1 MNSRHTPSLQHST
14 TPTIPMLQPIDFF
27 DVTDFAHRDLFV
39 GLEYV
44 WEALQRLK
52 SYVANAIHPG
62 IHGTVME
69 GAYLIGDQIQL
80 GKGSVIEPGAY
91 VTGPT
96 IIGENTVVRNGA
108 YIRGDV
114 LVGDH
119 CVVGHTSELKG
130 AILLNHSG
138 APHFN
143 YVGDSILGNRV
154 NLGAGTKL
162 SNLKMIKGNVKV
174 RVGETVYDSGLRKFG
189 AILGDDAQTGCNSVL
204 NPGTLL
210 GCGSVVYPN
219 ATVTGYVPPRSIVK
233 LRQSLE
239 IVAIEAKG

>member
-1 MNSRHTPSLQHST
+1 
-14 TPTIPMLQPIDFF
+14 MLRPEDFF
-27 DVTDFAHRDLFV
+27 ELDNFAHRDLFADC
-39 GLEYV
+39 EYV

-52 SYVANAIHPG
+52 TYIADVIRPG
-62 IHGTVME
+62 IHGTVMD

-80 GKGSVIEPGAY
+80 GKGAIVEPGAY

-96 IIGENTVVRNGA
+96 IIGENSVIRHGA
-108 YIRGDV
+108 YVRGNV
-114 LVGDH
+114 VVGDD

-130 AILLNHSG
+130 AILLNGSG

-162 SNLKMIKGNVKV
+162 SNLKIIAGNVKV
-174 RVGETVYDSGLRKFG
+174 RIGDTEYDSGLRKFG
-189 AILGDDAQTGCNSVL
+189 AILGDNAQTGCNSVL

-210 GCGSVVYPN
+210 GCGSMVYPN
-219 ATVTGYVPPRSIVK
+219 ATVTGYVPPQSIVK
-233 LRQSLE
+233 LRQTLE
-239 IVAIEAKG
+239 TVLLETKV

>member
-1 MNSRHTPSLQHST
+1 MSDDILRPEN
-14 TPTIPMLQPIDFF
+14 FF
-27 DVTDFAHRDLFV
+27 DLGNFAHRELFADCD
-39 GLEYV
+39 YA

-52 SYVANAIHPG
+52 TYIADIIRPG
-62 IHGTVME
+62 IHGTVMD

-80 GKGSVIEPGAY
+80 GKGAIVEPGAY

-96 IIGENTVVRNGA
+96 IIGENSVIRHGA
-108 YIRGDV
+108 YIRGNV
-114 LVGDH
+114 VVGDH

-130 AILLNHSG
+130 AILLNGSG

-162 SNLKMIKGNVKV
+162 SNLKIIAGTVTV
-174 RVGETVYDSGLRKFG
+174 RVGDTVYDSGLRKFG
-189 AILGDDAQTGCNSVL
+189 AILGDNAQTGCNSVL

-210 GCGSVVYPN
+210 GCGSMIYPN
-219 ATVTGYVPPRSIVK
+219 ATVTGYVPPQSIVK
-233 LRQSLE
+233 LRQTLE
-239 IVAIEAKG
+239 TVLIEAKDYKQSD